1 MDWEVIS
8 HDDETTTKII
18 GRRSEGTK
26 TLSVS
31 RSDDDGISTHFVVQ
45 NRAKRVIDDSSL
57 RSLS

>member
-1 MDWEVIS
+1 MTMKRRQKSLE
-8 HDDETTTKII
+8 DEEK
-18 GRRSEGTK
+18 EK

-45 NRAKRVIDDSSL
+45 NRAKRVFDDSSL

>member
-1 MDWEVIS
+1 MIS

-45 NRAKRVIDDSSL
+45 NRAKRVFDDSSL